1 VSFDPGRVDLAWLRA
16 WLEARSVAR
25 GFPMPVLDHG
35 AWRIETGSDT
45 ELRRWVFPAV
55 TPQLQELGRAID
67 DPRMIIRAAVTP
79 EELSSALGA
88 RWVVPERTYVMHR
101 SSHDAGT
108 RALEPGYRLETRNDG
123 AVAHVFVLDESDH
136 LAASGHAGRGS
147 QAMAYDRIKT
157 EASHRRKGLG
167 SAVMLALGELLGE
180 RGIPEV
186 LVATVAGRALYETI
200 GWRVVAPYAQATLIA
215 P

>member
-1 VSFDPGRVDLAWLRA
+1 MDFDPGRVDLAWLRA
-16 WLEARSVAR
+16 WLEARSIAR

-35 AWRIETGSDT
+35 AWRIETGSAT
-45 ELRRWVFPAV
+45 EFRRWIFPAV
-55 TPQLQELGRAID
+55 TPELEALGRSID

-79 EELSSALGA
+79 EELSSALGP
-88 RWVVPERTYVMHR
+88 RWIIPEQTFVMHR
-101 SSHDAGT
+101 DRFDADA
-108 RALEPGYRLETRNDG
+108 RAFDPGYRVETRCDG
-123 AVAHVFVLDESDH
+123 AVAHVFVLDANDH

-157 EASHRRKGLG
+157 DEAHRRKGLG
-167 SAVMLALGELLGE
+167 RAVMLALGELLGE
-180 RGIPEV
+180 RGVPEV

-215 P
+215 S